1 MGGGGEE
8 PLSLIVQEDLSTVL
22 RALRGTGEFRRLT
35 DVSGRLHCVNSAAV
49 AYIHEYDGA
58 V

>member
-1 MGGGGEE
+1 MGGGEE

-22 RALRGTGEFRRLT
+22 AALRGTGEFRRLT
-35 DVSGRLHCVNSAAV
+35 DANGHLHCVNSAAV
-49 AYIHEYDGA
+49 AYIHEY